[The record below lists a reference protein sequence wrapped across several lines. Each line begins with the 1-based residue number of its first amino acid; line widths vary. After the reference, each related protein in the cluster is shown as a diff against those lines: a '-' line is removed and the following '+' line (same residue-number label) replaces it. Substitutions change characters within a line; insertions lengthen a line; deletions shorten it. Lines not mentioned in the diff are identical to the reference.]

1 MAKVTVIIDGDERPL
16 KKSVDA
22 AVREL
27 SRLEK
32 AADRLANP
40 YQTNKL
46 PSQYNNLSRQ
56 QLAEVQRIAR
66 ERARLNEIEAR
77 RESQLAVQTARARM
91 QAENNY
97 FRFAENQRKRDFQE
111 YQRIER
117 QKTAIANAEA
127 RKRLT
132 AAQAGQTLQN
142 VGQGTRQAGTALT
155 AGVTAPIV
163 VASKSLLT
171 AGIEYEKAL
180 NIFQAVTKATGVE
193 MDLAAKRA
201 KELGAD
207 LSLPATSA
215 KDAALA
221 MVELGKAGLTAN
233 QAIAATKGVLQL
245 AAAAQIDEARAAEIA
260 ANALNSFNLQ
270 ASETTRVADLLAAA
284 SNASSA
290 EIGDIAEAMQQASAV
305 FAGAGISI
313 EHLTAA
319 IALMANA
326 GIKGSDAGTSLK
338 TFLQRLRAP
347 TDEAADAMNRLGV
360 DIFDAQGKMKD
371 FPAIIGQFDKALAGL
386 NEEQKAQVL
395 NTIFGADAIRAAEI
409 LFKTGEAGLNK
420 MTATVGVL
428 GSAADLASAKTKGL
442 GGAWDAFKSQLETVG
457 IEIYEIVKTPL
468 TNFMR
473 DAATTVAA
481 VGQAFSTLSPEV
493 QSAIL
498 TLIALAAAAGPVLVI
513 FGSLVS
519 AIGTLVTAG
528 SAIVG
533 VFTTVGVAVGAAA
546 GSFAAFAAGVG
557 TVGLV
562 IAGLAVVFAPAI
574 AAAAEFYLVWTTNF
588 GGVKTFIL
596 QVIAGIQTAYNAFLK
611 EFSALTAQVTAEA
624 AAFWQANGAD
634 IMKAV
639 QTVTEVIESV
649 VRAFI
654 GVVGALWRENSEE
667 IKAIVS
673 AAWAV
678 IKTVTI
684 AGVRIVLNTIKLI
697 SAVINGDWAKAW
709 EAVKNIVSSAL
720 TAVGAI
726 IAGQFAIIINAIKG
740 IATAI
745 YATAVEIG
753 KNLIQ
758 GLISGML
765 TGRGTLY
772 ETAKSI
778 INSAIN
784 IFRSE
789 AKVESPSKVTMEIGH
804 QIGEGLAIGIE
815 NKVKRVQVAARR
827 MTAEALKELREATK
841 EFQRFAGA
849 SPQTVATLQRAD
861 ETRQAAQDQ
870 REIID
875 LRKTLGVNQFKPLPS
890 TVIGT
895 QDEVADLRR
904 RKEAADELSKTY
916 DKLRDGV
923 TKMQEAESQFNEDV
937 SKRLEA
943 MRTSGELALLDLAE
957 QIDLEGV
964 LDEHQRRQIENLY
977 EIERLRIELSNDGW
991 GETLVN
997 EALEIAKANQQA
1009 REELERILAV
1019 RKQVAGAE
1027 SLGRDLQSEL
1037 EFLQRGG
1044 RELTEYERTL
1054 QKINTDYKDISESQ
1068 KQYLLNMAAQVD
1080 AQRKFN
1086 EQYAQTFNFIR
1097 DAFDILTD
1105 ESQSFGDNIKNLF
1118 KSIAD
1123 RFKQMVLDMAAT
1135 WLTNKI
1141 FGAGGGGQSSGG
1153 ILGGI
1158 FGGGGGGQSASGGG
1172 NILSQILGG
1181 LFGGGGRAGGTPPF
1195 VSNFSG
1201 GGSLPTNISSGAQ
1214 IRNLAGFGFL
1224 DQKTTGGGRL
1234 PGTIAAIGAITSI
1247 AGGLIGGRIG
1257 QTIGNIGT
1265 GVGLGATIGSIIPG
1279 VGTVIGAIVGG
1290 AIGFFASL
1298 FGDPKRKRD
1307 KNEKLPALQQGFAD
1321 ALKALRELAANKR
1334 AIQSDP
1340 QGAIT
1345 QADTLRGQIA
1355 SGFGIQFES
1364 SKYRKQAQQMIQARL
1379 AEADT
1384 YIKQIKEFAKKAESA
1399 SLRPI
1404 LPEFASGGF
1413 MDARFTAQHRAYQ
1426 QQYGILRGGI
1436 PGVDSIWVKA
1446 QDGELFANRAQQRRI
1461 NEIAGFDVL
1470 SHVGFPNYPRPKE
1483 PVKMATGGYIGTLAP
1498 SSPSITVQSPPIELH
1513 LEGVIYTEHTKAWL
1527 QTKDGQKTV
1536 LDIVKDG
1543 KKYNGI

>member
-40 YQTNKL
+40 YATNKL
-46 PSQYNNLSRQ
+46 PSQYNTLSRQ
-56 QLAEVQRIAR
+56 QFAEVQRISK
-66 ERARLNEIEAR
+66 ERARLQEIDAR
-77 RESQLAVQTARARM
+77 RDSQLAIQSARART

-97 FRFAENQRKRDFQE
+97 FRAVEAQRRRDFSE

-117 QKTAIANAEA
+117 QKTAIANAEN
-127 RKRLT
+127 RKRQSLTQFARSAGGGLQQGGGALQTGGATLT
-132 AAQAGQTLQN
+132 ATLTAPL
-142 VGQGTRQAGTALT
+142 VTIATLGIKTALELDSART
-155 AGVTAPIV
+155 KLAALEGDSVKAAARMEQLFDLADRSVGVTRAAALETFTQLKGIGGIAENTVNDLIGTIGKLNAAFNLEDQQGFIRNLVQIFSQGFERSDIKEAIGRIPIFEQLLESAFGTKDGQKLKALKDAGKLTLDQWLQGLVTAVNSDQRLANVSESLTVKLAKGFERLNQALAPLGDVILRAVIPVFEQITPYIQQAADYFKTLSPAVQTAV
-163 VASKSLLT
+163 VA
-171 AGIEYEKAL
+171 
-180 NIFQAVTKATGVE
+180 F
-193 MDLAAKRA
+193 
-201 KELGAD
+201 GA
-207 LSLPATSA
+207 
-215 KDAALA
+215 
-221 MVELGKAGLTAN
+221 
-233 QAIAATKGVLQL
+233 
-245 AAAAQIDEARAAEIA
+245 
-260 ANALNSFNLQ
+260 
-270 ASETTRVADLLAAA
+270 LLAAA
-284 SNASSA
+284 
-290 EIGDIAEAMQQASAV
+290 G
-305 FAGAGISI
+305 
-313 EHLTAA
+313 
-319 IALMANA
+319 
-326 GIKGSDAGTSLK
+326 
-338 TFLQRLRAP
+338 P
-347 TDEAADAMNRLGV
+347 
-360 DIFDAQGKMKD
+360 
-371 FPAIIGQFDKALAGL
+371 
-386 NEEQKAQVL
+386 
-395 NTIFGADAIRAAEI
+395 I
-409 LFKTGEAGLNK
+409 L
-420 MTATVGVL
+420 VIL
-428 GSAADLASAKTKGL
+428 GSLIVVI
-442 GGAWDAFKSQLETVG
+442 GG
-457 IEIYEIVKTPL
+457 
-468 TNFMR
+468 
-473 DAATTVAA
+473 
-481 VGQAFSTLSPEV
+481 
-493 QSAIL
+493 
-498 TLIALAAAAGPVLVI
+498 
-513 FGSLVS
+513 LVS
-519 AIGTLVTAG
+519 AFAAIGASAATIGTVALVL
-528 SAIVG
+528 VG
-533 VFTTVGVAVGAAA
+533 LGVA
-546 GSFAAFAAGVG
+546 
-557 TVGLV
+557 
-562 IAGLAVVFAPAI
+562 LAPLNP
-574 AAAAEFYLVWTTNF
+574 AAAEFYLVWTTNF
-588 GGVKTFIL
+588 GGVRDFIL
-596 QVIAGIQTAYNAFLK
+596 QVIAAIRTAYTAFLT
-611 EFSALTAQVTAEA
+611 EFRALTAQVTTEA
-624 AAFWQANGAD
+624 AKFWQENGND
-634 IMKAV
+634 ILAAV
-639 QTVTEVIESV
+639 KTVSDAIESV
-649 VRAFI
+649 VKVFVAT
-654 GVVGALWRENSEE
+654 VSALWREHGEE
-667 IKAIVS
+667 IKTVAIAIWNVVKT
-673 AAWAV
+673 ATVEGLRIIGNV
-678 IKTVTI
+678 IKTVAAI
-684 AGVRIVLNTIKLI
+684 
-697 SAVINGDWAKAW
+697 INGDWAKAW
-709 EAVKNIVSSAL
+709 EGLKGVVQSAFNIVKALVTSSIAVLQASIKGIVTFLLSIPPL
-720 TAVGAI
+720 TLNAATEIGNSIVQGIKNGINNKAEEIKSAIRNLTLVGAI
-726 IAGQFAIIINAIKG
+726 D
-740 IATAI
+740 
-745 YATAVEIG
+745 Y
-753 KNLIQ
+753 
-758 GLISGML
+758 
-765 TGRGTLY
+765 
-772 ETAKSI
+772 AKSLLQTQ
-778 INSAIN
+778 
-784 IFRSE
+784 
-789 AKVESPSKVTMEIGH
+789 SPSKVFDEIG
-804 QIGEGLAIGIE
+804 QNVGEGLAIGIE
-815 NKVKRVQVAARR
+815 KKVKRVQVAARR
-827 MTAEALKELREATK
+827 MAAEAIKELKDAVK

-849 SPQTVATLQRAD
+849 SPQTVATLRQAD
-861 ETRQAAQDQ
+861 EARQAAQDQ

-875 LRKTLGVNQFKPLPS
+875 LRKNLGVNQFKPLPS

-916 DKLRDGV
+916 DKLRDSV
-923 TKMQEAESQFNEDV
+923 TQMQEAEAQFNEDV

-1054 QKINTDYKDISESQ
+1054 QKINTDYKDISDSQ
-1068 KQYLLNMAAQVD
+1068 KEYLLNMAAQVD

-1086 EQYAQTFNFIR
+1086 EEYEQTFNFIR

-1141 FGAGGGGQSSGG
+1141 FGAGSQGSG
-1153 ILGGI
+1153 GGI
-1158 FGGGGGGQSASGGG
+1158 FGGIFGGSGGNGGASSGGG

-1340 QGAIT
+1340 QGAIS

-1364 SKYRKQAQQMIQARL
+1364 SKYRKQAQQMIAARL
-1379 AEADT
+1379 NEADQ
-1384 YIKQIKEFAKKAESA
+1384 YIRQIKEFAKKAESA

-1404 LPEFASGGF
+1404 LPEFADGFAYSGFARRNGF
-1413 MDARFTAQHRAYQ
+1413 LLGGVPNRDSLPSLLMPGEVVLNQMQ
-1426 QQYGILRGGI
+1426 QSRLQAL
-1436 PGVDSIWVKA
+1436 
-1446 QDGELFANRAQQRRI
+1446 
-1461 NEIAGFDVL
+1461 AGFDIL
-1470 SHVGFPNYPRPKE
+1470 QNVGIPNYQAKADRVQP
-1483 PVKMATGGYIGTLAP
+1483 MATGGFVTSVTQP
-1498 SSPSITVQSPPIELH
+1498 NITVQSPPIELH
-1513 LEGVIYTEHTKAWL
+1513 LEGVIYTENTKAWL